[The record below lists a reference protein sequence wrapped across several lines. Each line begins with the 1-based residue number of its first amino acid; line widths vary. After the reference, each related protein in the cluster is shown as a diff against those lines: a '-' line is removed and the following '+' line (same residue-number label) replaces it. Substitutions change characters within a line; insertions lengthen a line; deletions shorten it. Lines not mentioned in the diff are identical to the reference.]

1 MSDRIDH
8 GNSYKACVQES
19 KRASPNNHLPWCRH
33 GYETSFEE
41 VTRSVPRLLKSLQES
56 QSNQTRYDF
65 NRNNDNESHGIKFEK
80 EVISSESTAT
90 ISSEENPT
98 KAEDKYTEK
107 DINEKDVIV
116 NTTRH
121 FSSLI
126 SMNTK
131 SNLDKK
137 QEINNEINYEA
148 DNTLTDIKRVDRG
161 NDKVPFKSESKIE
174 VSSQS
179 NLYNIT
185 QVNESDLYPRIAHE
199 NISSESTA
207 TISSEETPTKA
218 EDKYTEKNINEKDV
232 IVNTTRHFSSL
243 ISMNTKS
250 NLDKKQEINIEI
262 NNEVDNTPTD
272 RKRVDRGNDKVPV
285 KSESKIEVSS
295 QSNFYNINQV
305 NESDLHSRITDIIYE
320 DVLNYTVQVS
330 SLDTFSNDSKSP
342 SSSILDGTVNI
353 NSSTNILSP
362 VDEF

>member
-1 MSDRIDH
+1 MPVCTGMSDRIDH

-179 NLYNIT
+179 N
-185 QVNESDLYPRIAHE
+185 
-199 NISSESTA
+199 
-207 TISSEETPTKA
+207 
-218 EDKYTEKNINEKDV
+218 
-232 IVNTTRHFSSL
+232 
-243 ISMNTKS
+243 
-250 NLDKKQEINIEI
+250 
-262 NNEVDNTPTD
+262 
-272 RKRVDRGNDKVPV
+272 
-285 KSESKIEVSS
+285 
-295 QSNFYNINQV
+295 FYNINQV